1 MSTEKGSKELLN
13 QLYMLADV
21 GLKHLPGVRNFI
33 SSKGYELVRLSVNA
47 SGKLVAYAAPAN
59 FECDNRM
66 EGHARVHRMVLAT
79 SRNVLNVTHQ
89 RFAKMKH
96 FLPAENTLF
105 EDVILSS

>member
-47 SGKLVAYAAPAN
+47 SGNLLHMPHQQILN
-59 FECDNRM
+59 
-66 EGHARVHRMVLAT
+66 AT
-79 SRNVLNVTHQ
+79 TGWKGMPGFIEWYLLHPEMS
-89 RFAKMKH
+89 
-96 FLPAENTLF
+96 
-105 EDVILSS
+105 